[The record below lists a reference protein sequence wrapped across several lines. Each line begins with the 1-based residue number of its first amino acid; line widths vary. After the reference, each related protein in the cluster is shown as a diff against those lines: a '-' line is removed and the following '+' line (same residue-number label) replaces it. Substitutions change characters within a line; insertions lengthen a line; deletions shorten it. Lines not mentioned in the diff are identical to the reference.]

1 MHQIECVDV
10 DIGIS
15 NGSKQ
20 CKTIVPMRLI
30 ESLDPYF
37 PLDSMTSLNI
47 GHQQGPSPNTT
58 SQDVRKLL
66 S

>member
-20 CKTIVPMRLI
+20 CKTIVPTRLI
-30 ESLDPYF
+30 ESLDHDF

-47 GHQQGPSPNTT
+47 GHQ
-58 SQDVRKLL
+58 
-66 S
+66 